1 MKAVELA
8 IRIRDRASVLV
19 ASKKRKKEAHAQMLE
34 ARTLLTPVEEAFHQ
48 IDGQKFHSIYIDTYE
63 KLKKR
68 KKNEKKMTNKK
79 ERNKKRASSIHMDE
93 RKEQKRMLN
102 AGLAEPHLNS
112 VTVGLP
118 GINTGK
124 F

>member
-1 MKAVELA
+1 
-8 IRIRDRASVLV
+8 
-19 ASKKRKKEAHAQMLE
+19 
-34 ARTLLTPVEEAFHQ
+34 
-48 IDGQKFHSIYIDTYE
+48 
-63 KLKKR
+63 
-68 KKNEKKMTNKK
+68 MTNKK